1 MQRTLSRKRLDKSL
15 HSPPLIGYNIPM
27 SVLIILRGP
36 EAGRHFPLD
45 KDRTVLGRNADCSI
59 PLTGNQ
65 VSRQHAHVYHQDGQY
80 LLQDLGS
87 SNGTF
92 INGKRLTPNMPNPI
106 TERDTF
112 QIGPYLFAL
121 RPAPPPPP
129 DALEPSLVV
138 RETVSATSLHDKLFT
153 QDPATKLQVVL
164 EIAQQLARTLELD
177 PLLDKLLEQLMK
189 LFPQADRILVILCEE
204 DKLILRAQ
212 RTRQGHDLSAISFSR
227 TIVKKALDEGI
238 GLLSEDLQSDKSYQP
253 SHSITSLDLH
263 SIICVPLITLD
274 GRRLGVIQVDRLCQ
288 GFGFHVED
296 LHLLTA
302 IGMEV
307 TVVLEN
313 VTLHAEKLREQ
324 RFMQELALAHEIQQ
338 GYLPDEL
345 EGFPDADFEIFGR
358 VFPARQVAGDF
369 YDFVKAP
376 TGRLSFFIG
385 DVSGKGMPAALYMIA
400 VRTLCRHLVKDADRP
415 APLLA
420 KLNVEL
426 ADDNPTCMFVTLA
439 HGIYEPATGHV
450 LLASAGHPAPL
461 LRRANGSVEPV
472 ALKPGRLLGYSHD
485 ALQFPEVRIDLEPG
499 DALFFFTDGFLEANA
514 GKRLDMFGLERLREL
529 VRACT
534 PASSLSD
541 FTNDAKVAIDRF
553 TRSKE
558 LQDDLTLL
566 VLRRMR
572 K

>member
-1 MQRTLSRKRLDKSL
+1 
-15 HSPPLIGYNIPM
+15 M

-36 EAGRHFPLD
+36 DTGRHFALHQN
-45 KDRTVLGRNADCSI
+45 RTSLGRNSDCSI
-59 PLTGNQ
+59 PLTGKQ
-65 VSRQHAHVYHQDGQY
+65 VSRQHAHIFHQDGKY
-80 LLQDLGS
+80 SIQDLGS

-92 INGKRLTPNMPNPI
+92 LNGKRLPANTPNPL

-112 QIGPYLFAL
+112 QIGPYLFAM
-121 RPAPPPPP
+121 RPAPAPISEM
-129 DALEPSLVV
+129 DEQSLVV
-138 RETVSATSLHDKLFT
+138 RETVSATSLHEKLFA

-189 LFPQADRILVILCEE
+189 LLPQADRIMAILCED
-204 DKLILRAQ
+204 DKLIIRAQ
-212 RTRQGHDLSAISFSR
+212 RTRSGRDLSTLSFSR
-227 TIVKKALDEGI
+227 TIVKRALDEGI
-238 GLLSEDLQSDKSYQP
+238 GLISEDLKSDKTYEP
-253 SHSITSLDLH
+253 SHSIASLDLH
-263 SIICVPLITLD
+263 SLLCVPLINQD
-274 GRRLGVIQVDRLCQ
+274 GRRLGVIQADRFCQ
-288 GFGFHVED
+288 GFGFRIED

-313 VTLHAEKLREQ
+313 ATLHAEKLREE
-324 RFMQELALAHEIQQ
+324 RLLQELALAHEIQQ

-369 YDFVKAP
+369 YDFVKTPA
-376 TGRLSFFIG
+376 GRLAFFIG

-400 VRTLCRHLVKDADRP
+400 VRTLCRHMAKDVARP
-415 APLLA
+415 GQLLA

-461 LRRANGSVEPV
+461 LRRADGSVEPI

-485 ALQFPEVRIDLEPG
+485 MLQFPEVHIALAPG
-499 DALFFFTDGFLEANA
+499 DALYFFTDGFLEARA
-514 GKRLDMFGLERLREL
+514 GKRMDMFGLERLRDL
-529 VRACT
+529 VAKST
-534 PASSLSD
+534 PDRPLSD
-541 FTNDAKVAIDRF
+541 WTDAAKLAIDRF
-553 TRSKE
+553 TGSKE

-566 VLRRMR
+566 VLRRRQM
-572 K
+572 KH

>member
-1 MQRTLSRKRLDKSL
+1 
-15 HSPPLIGYNIPM
+15 M

-36 EAGRHFPLD
+36 DMGRHFPLH
-45 KDRTVLGRNADCSI
+45 KDRTTLGRNIDCAI
-59 PLTGNQ
+59 PLTGKQ
-65 VSRQHAHVYHQDGQY
+65 VSRQHAYLYHQDGQY
-80 LLQDLGS
+80 YLQDLGS

-92 INGKRLTPNMPNPI
+92 LNGKRLTPNTPELL

-112 QIGPYLFAL
+112 QIGPYLFGL
-121 RPAPPPPP
+121 RPAPPPAP
-129 DALEPSLVV
+129 DSQEPSHVV
-138 RETVSATSLHDKLFT
+138 RETVSATSVHEKLFA

-189 LFPQADRILVILCEE
+189 LLPQADRIMVILCDE

-212 RTRQGHDLSAISFSR
+212 RTRLGHDLSTLSFSR
-227 TIVKKALDEGI
+227 TIVKRALDEGI
-238 GLLSEDLQSDKSYQP
+238 GLLSEDLQSDKNYQT

-263 SIICVPLITLD
+263 SIICVPLINLD
-274 GRRLGVIQVDRLCQ
+274 GRRLGVIQVDRFGQ
-288 GFGFHVED
+288 GFGFRVDD

-302 IGMEV
+302 ISMQV

-313 VTLHAEKLREQ
+313 VTLHAEKLREE
-324 RFMQELALAHEIQQ
+324 RLMQELALAHEIQQ

-345 EGFPDADFEIFGR
+345 EGFPDADFEIYGR

-369 YDFVKAP
+369 YDFVKSPA
-376 TGRLSFFIG
+376 GRLAFFIG

-400 VRTLCRHLVKDADRP
+400 VRTLCRHLAKEVDRP
-415 APLLA
+415 GQLLA

-439 HGIYEPATGHV
+439 HGIYDPATGHV

-461 LRRANGSVEPV
+461 LRRADGTVETV

-485 ALQFPEVRIDLEPG
+485 MLQFPEVHIALNPG
-499 DALFFFTDGFLEANA
+499 DALFLFTDGFFEAHT
-514 GKRLDMFGLERLREL
+514 GKRLDMFGLERINEL

-534 PASSLSD
+534 PQRSVSEYSD
-541 FTNDAKVAIDRF
+541 AAKLAIDRF
-553 TRSKE
+553 TGSKE

-566 VLRRMR
+566 VLRRHGT
-572 K
+572 